1 MASISRR
8 MFLKQSGSGV
18 AAAGVLAA
26 LPALPG
32 RVSATRK
39 PATVHTRGVAA
50 PAGRAATGPLVVH
63 IPDPRSGEIH
73 LMFGTREVVRKDAAL
88 VGRLV
93 REAG

>member
-1 MASISRR
+1 MSSISRR

-26 LPALPG
+26 IPALPG
-32 RVSATRK
+32 RVRAPRK
-39 PATVHTRGVAA
+39 AATVHTSGVAA
-50 PAGRAATGPLVVH
+50 PAGRAATGPLVLH

-73 LMFGTREVVRKDAAL
+73 LMFGTHEVVRRDSAL
-88 VGRLV
+88 VARLV

>member
-39 PATVHTRGVAA
+39 PATVHTLRRRGARRA
-50 PAGRAATGPLVVH
+50 RGDGTARRAHPRPALR
-63 IPDPRSGEIH
+63 
-73 LMFGTREVVRKDAAL
+73 
-88 VGRLV
+88 
-93 REAG
+93 